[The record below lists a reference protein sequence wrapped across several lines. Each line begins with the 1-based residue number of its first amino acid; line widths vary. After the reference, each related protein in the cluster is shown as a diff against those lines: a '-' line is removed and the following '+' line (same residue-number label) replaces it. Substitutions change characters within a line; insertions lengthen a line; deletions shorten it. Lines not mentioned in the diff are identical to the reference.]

1 MRIAMFSLNKHS
13 RLAVSMAVGAMLAAG
28 LAACQSSG
36 GLLSTGPV
44 APEKRII
51 LQPGGP
57 HQGEANTGELVV
69 GYAYQL
75 GPASENTILVKGGVR
90 RMTSR
95 GDSLNIYLNFLDSAG
110 GVIDKKILF
119 ASGDRRNVYFRRSST
134 FDTTLPLP
142 PETAAIAFSAYV
154 KPSSASGK

>member
-1 MRIAMFSLNKHS
+1 MPSLNTPI
-13 RLAVSMAVGAMLAAG
+13 RLAVIMAIGAILTAG

-36 GLLSTGPV
+36 GLLSAGPV

-51 LQPGGP
+51 LQPNGP

-75 GPASENTILVKGGVR
+75 GPASENTIHVEGGVR

-110 GVIDKKILF
+110 RVIDKKILF
-119 ASGDRRNVYFRRSST
+119 ASGDRRNVYFRRAST

-142 PETAAIAFSAYV
+142 PETAAIAFSSYV
-154 KPSSASGK
+154 KPSSSSGK